1 MKKLI
6 FLAIVCCY
14 TMHVAAFSP
23 AGEDSIEYRQREY
36 IPQAGVTAAFPLEHA
51 SSVDMI
57 MPGGYAETSVS
68 LYTGTPNIN
77 IPLHT
82 LHVGNYELPISLNYH
97 SSGIKVSQ
105 EASRVGLGWNLQA
118 GGLIT
123 RSIRD
128 MDDLKYPLVHPDTAL
143 ERTAA
148 MNPDIPRDY
157 DCEADIFFYRF
168 GKYSGRFYINK
179 EYGSQD
185 FSTFSH
191 FIIIDLSQNLR
202 ISYADGGFH
211 IRTPENIL
219 YSFMEEEITQK
230 WWATGLLGGKVKDI
244 CGTAQGSNA
253 PQLSSL
259 YSEIPASFSQDNEA
273 VVAWHLSTIT
283 LPSGEEI
290 NFTYDPL
297 YDSYLSPM
305 FHSRKKVDIL
315 NTVYPSGFPP
325 LVNPLPDSRVESTE
339 RIETENLHRLPVL
352 RRIQCEAGRLEFVSD
367 TQTRRDIRTYP
378 LSSQAD
384 TQKPLKYIRAYNS
397 RGTLVK
403 SYLLKYDYFVGRD
416 SSGGHDGVSDAD
428 RYLRNRLKLSQVSQF
443 KYGDSLTYRMIYCE
457 TDSLPVKNT
466 MFTDK
471 WGYYAGRA
479 GAECPYDTFVSA
491 GTNYKYIDLRE
502 QNGKPSVTY
511 NIHQPMLVEGQEKSL
526 TDTPPFPNPD
536 GSASTWLLTR
546 LQTPLG
552 GQYDYQYEPNTVPG
566 ESILVE
572 ERTICSNS
580 VSVSEN
586 TTMSLAND
594 GTGNFLRLNV
604 TYRGVKRPLIPLQ
617 FDNFGLLVMNPEIYG
632 NNGYV
637 EPDWW
642 TQEADR
648 TMLSVSG
655 GASLYVRGFTDKMEY
670 HQEQLYEY
678 YTFTRDIPVNP
689 SSDIIISLSPLT
701 NKNLTVEARLC
712 KGHYET
718 PEKNVGG
725 MRLARLSS
733 PSGTKVFDYTGN
745 DGCSSGLCSRVPLFS
760 QYKESV
766 HGPGYRLSQYIEYA
780 SSPCR
785 SMSNPL
791 TGQHIGYSKVTT
803 SMVEGSDSVVE
814 AYYFH
819 NGTEGVLNYSSG
831 DSYNPLYGKMKRHD
845 IFTAGRLLHR
855 DDYIYDINGLKAHN
869 TFNSM
874 AQKKTR
880 IESAFASVREHT
892 AKEWGGSAPQP
903 DSVWVKTTY
912 EYNSKNYQPSSVLR
926 QSPGESSVK
935 VTFRYLTDKLAPSV
949 NLSQLQQNNMPISC
963 LSADSVY
970 LNHNFV
976 CLPLYTTHYH
986 DNVPI
991 KRTYYQYDGTP
1002 QALLSGTY
1010 TFLQREGEVLPISD
1024 APSLESLPA
1033 DTRNVYNSKGR
1044 LINKISRGGSSTVYL
1059 WGYYNQYVI
1068 AEIKNATLD
1077 EVEACGIDV
1086 EELASQKIPS
1096 LHYRTLISQL
1106 RTLLPNAHV
1115 TDWLYTPSIGAYI
1128 ETRPDGAVTRYSYDG
1143 FNRLKEVREQEGS
1156 SYHVTRT
1163 HTYKYATE

>member
-1 MKKLI
+1 MKRFF
-6 FLAIVCCY
+6 FLTIACCFAV
-14 TMHVAAFSP
+14 HVAAVSP
-23 AGEDSIEYRQREY
+23 TSEDSIEYRQREY
-36 IPQAGVTAAFPLEHA
+36 MPDAGVNAAFPLEHA
-51 SSVDMI
+51 SSAETVK
-57 MPGGYAETSVS
+57 PGGDAETSVS
-68 LYTGTPNIN
+68 LYTGTPDIT

-82 LHVGNYELPISLNYH
+82 LHVGNYALPISLNYH

-118 GGLIT
+118 GGMIT

-143 ERTAA
+143 RRMAA
-148 MNPDIPRDY
+148 ADPDMPRDY

-179 EYGSQD
+179 EYGSLD

-219 YSFMEEEITQK
+219 YSFVEEEITQK
-230 WWATGLLGGKVKDI
+230 WWATGLLGGKVKNI

-259 YSEIPASFSQDNEA
+259 YNEIPANFSQDNEA
-273 VVAWHLSTIT
+273 VVAWHLSKIT

-290 NFTYDPL
+290 NFTYDTL

-315 NTVYPSGFPP
+315 NTVYPTGSPQ
-325 LVNPLPDSRVESTE
+325 LVNPLPNSRIESTE

-352 RRIQCEAGRLEFVSD
+352 RRIQWEAGRLEFVPD
-367 TQTRRDIRTYP
+367 TQTRGDIRAYP
-378 LSSQAD
+378 LSSQA
-384 TQKPLKYIRAYNS
+384 TAQKPLKFIRAYNS
-397 RGTLVK
+397 SGTLVK
-403 SYLLKYDYFVGRD
+403 SYILKYDYFVGRD
-416 SSGGHDGVSDAD
+416 SSGGHDGVTDAD

-443 KYGDSLTYRMIYCE
+443 KYGDSLTYRMIYSE

-471 WGYYAGRA
+471 WGYYAGGA

-491 GTNYKYIDLRE
+491 GTNYKYIDLRK

-511 NIHQPMLVEGQEKSL
+511 NIHQPMLIEGQEKIL
-526 TDTPPFPNPD
+526 TDTPSFPIPD
-536 GSASTWLLTR
+536 GSASTWLLTG

-552 GQYDYQYEPNTVPG
+552 GQYSYQYEPNTVPG
-566 ESILVE
+566 RSVLTE
-572 ERTICSNS
+572 ERTVCSDS
-580 VSVSEN
+580 VSASEN

-594 GTGNFLRLNV
+594 GTGNFLRLKV
-604 TYRGVKRPLIPLQ
+604 TYRGFKRLPIPLQ
-617 FDNFGLLVMNPEIYG
+617 YDNSGLLVMNPEIYG

-642 TQEADR
+642 AQETNR

-655 GASLYVRGFTDKMEY
+655 GASLSVRGFTDKMAY
-670 HQEQLYEY
+670 HEDQLHEY
-678 YTFTRDIPVNP
+678 YTFTRDVPVNP
-689 SSDIIISLSPLT
+689 SSDITISLSPLA
-701 NKNLTVEARLC
+701 NKNMTVEARLC

-718 PEKNVGG
+718 PEENVGG
-725 MRLARLSS
+725 MRLARLST
-733 PSGTKVFDYTGN
+733 PSGTKVFDYTGD
-745 DGCSSGLCSRVPLFS
+745 DGHSSGLCSRSPLFS

-766 HGPGYRLSQYIEYA
+766 HGPGYRISQYIEYA

-785 SMSNPL
+785 SMSNPFS
-791 TGQHIGYSKVTT
+791 GHHIGYSKVTT
-803 SMVEGSDSVVE
+803 SMVEGNDSIVE
-814 AYYFH
+814 AYYFN
-819 NGTEGVLNYSSG
+819 NGTEGVLGYGSEDAYYPVN
-831 DSYNPLYGKMKRHD
+831 GKMKRHD
-845 IFTAGRLLHR
+845 VFSGSRLLRR
-855 DDYIYDINGLKAHN
+855 DDYNYYIRGFKMY
-869 TFNSM
+869 TVFNSM
-874 AQKKTR
+874 AQRKSR
-880 IESAFASVREHT
+880 IESAFAPVWEHSE
-892 AKEWGGSAPQP
+892 KEWGGSASQP

-912 EYNSKNYQPSSVLR
+912 VYNSKNYQPSSILR
-926 QSPGESSVK
+926 QSPGESTTK
-935 VTFRYLTDKLAPSV
+935 TAFRYLTDKLAPSV
-949 NLSQLQQNNMPISC
+949 NLAQLQQDNMPIPC

-970 LNHNFV
+970 LNHNLV
-976 CLPLYTTHYH
+976 CLPIHLTDYK
-986 DNVPI
+986 DDVPI
-991 KRTYYQYDGTP
+991 RRTYYQYDGTP
-1002 QALLSGTY
+1002 QALISGTY
-1010 TFLQREGEVLPISD
+1010 TFLQREGEVLPTSD
-1024 APSLESLPA
+1024 SPSLEGLHA
-1033 DTRNVYNSKGR
+1033 DTRNVYNSRGR
-1044 LINKISRGGSSTVYL
+1044 LINKISRGGYSTVYL

-1068 AEIKNATLD
+1068 AEIRNATLG

-1086 EELASQKIPS
+1086 EELASQKTPS

-1156 SYHVTRT
+1156 TYHVTRT